1 MTATRPTYELDG
13 ITCLDALQNMANVGC
28 QITIHQ
34 NAYDDKRK
42 KKPMFFACIGK
53 GCISP
58 VLDYP
63 NLTHFLLGFR
73 RAVEM
78 GTTETATTT
87 HGGR

>member
-1 MTATRPTYELDG
+1 MIKSPQDIA
-13 ITCLDALQNMANVGC
+13 TCLDALQNMANVGC
-28 QITIHQ
+28 GITIHQ
-34 NAYDDKRK
+34 KAYDDKRK
-42 KKPMFFACIGK
+42 KTPMFFARIGK
-53 GCISP
+53 ADISP

-63 NLTHFLLGFR
+63 NLNIFLLGFR